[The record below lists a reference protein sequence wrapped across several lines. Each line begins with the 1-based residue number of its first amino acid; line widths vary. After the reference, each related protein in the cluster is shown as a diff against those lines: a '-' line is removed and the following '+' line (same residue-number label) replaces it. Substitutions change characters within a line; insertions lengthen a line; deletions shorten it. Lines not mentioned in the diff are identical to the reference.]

1 MNKYKILFTQTFKD
15 MFKYQFDK
23 YKSYSPTYALNIKK
37 KLNEA
42 ISALEIFPYATPSV
56 KFRGKSETY
65 RKFIIKKIFLIVF
78 KVVDDT
84 IYLLYFIDGRQAPK
98 NYFKIYKD

>member
-23 YKSYSPTYALNIKK
+23 YKSYSPTYAYNIKK

-42 ISALEIFPYATPSV
+42 ISALEIFPYTTPSV
-56 KFRGKSETY
+56 KSKEKSITY
-65 RKFIIKKIFLIVF
+65 RKLIIKKRFLIIF
-78 KVVDDT
+78 KISQNT
-84 IYLLYFIDGRQAPK
+84 IYLLYFIDGRQSPK
-98 NYFKIYKD
+98 NYFKIYK